1 MFRGRSTTRGSS
13 TRGSRGNSYARRGG
27 APKRT
32 SSPKGLFADGIWQCN
47 CDPRLPAEHFKVK
60 KEGKNQGRWFY
71 TCQNSEPQRCG
82 FFLWDEDAKIREE
95 GAVLGNS
102 RTEPEMRREAEGQTT
117 WGPARGGMFGNV
129 DPISGRARTQREMDD
144 DESTEAGSPP
154 PLYSTQPAVQA
165 ANKRSATTAGF
176 GDDDDDFLDWPLTGQ
191 DEDAMAQAADAA
203 SSFATPHKAQK
214 QGVYDTPATT
224 TEKAKRYLPWLAE
237 AAQATP
243 SGKAQQPQP
252 DYFNTPSKPSVMPP
266 LHFPNPT
273 AAPAGPQTPS
283 VDPVVPSAIP
293 NAPSPP
299 TRHMD
304 PLLHPSSTS
313 DLANSALSI
322 LSTTSIA
329 PESLAQLRALLNQ
342 HDLKTQ
348 GISKGRDITRLGL
361 KAKDAKIAE
370 LQARI
375 ASLEAEREVDRGVI
389 RSLRWQRDVGG
400 TEDGDG
406 G

>member
-32 SSPKGLFADGIWQCN
+32 SGLKGLFADGIWQCN
-47 CDPRLPAEHFKVK
+47 CDPRLPAEHFRVK

-102 RTEPEMRREAEGQTT
+102 RTEPEMRREAEGQMT

-129 DPISGRARTQREMDD
+129 DPISGLARTQREMDD

-176 GDDDDDFLDWPLTGQ
+176 GDNDDDDFLDWPLTGQ
-191 DEDAMAQAADAA
+191 DEDAMAKAADAA
-203 SSFATPHKAQK
+203 TSFTTPHKAQK

-224 TEKAKRYLPWLAE
+224 TEKAKRHLPWLAE
-237 AAQATP
+237 A
-243 SGKAQQPQP
+243 SGNAQQLQS
-252 DYFNTPSKPSVMPP
+252 DYFNIPSKPSVMPP
-266 LHFPNPT
+266 LHFPNQV
-273 AAPAGPQTPS
+273 AAQAGPQTPS
-283 VDPVVPSAIP
+283 IDPVLPLIP
-293 NAPSPP
+293 PKAPSPP
-299 TRHMD
+299 TRHVD
-304 PLLHPSSTS
+304 PLLHPASTS
-313 DLANSALSI
+313 DLAASALSI
-322 LSTTSIA
+322 LSNTIIP
-329 PESLAQLRALLNQ
+329 PEPLAQLRALLNQ

-348 GISKGRDITRLGL
+348 GIIKGRDITRLGL
-361 KAKDAKIAE
+361 KAKDARIAE

-389 RSLRWQRDVGG
+389 RSLRWQREVGG
-400 TEDGDG
+400 TENGDG
-406 G
+406 EEL